1 MVARPLPPN
10 DERTLRVN
18 LAQVDSVNLY
28 EITENELET
37 MENGPPTHDLNF
49 AISLFTISITVA
61 IALVTSGFKS
71 ERAELIFIIV
81 GIIAFIASLYLVSRW
96 WQANKSFKKV
106 ASSIRGRKHSNT
118 DRAPGVPEFQSKQ
131 PEFKTAELLM
141 NIENALAKHQSAFK
155 NKSEK

>member
-37 MENGPPTHDLNF
+37 MENGPPSHDLNF
-49 AISLFTISITVA
+49 AISLLTIAITVA

-71 ERAELIFIIV
+71 ENAELIFIIV

-96 WQANKSFKKV
+96 WQANRSFKKV
-106 ASSIRGRKHSNT
+106 ASSIRGRK
-118 DRAPGVPEFQSKQ
+118 RSKQ
-131 PEFKTAELLM
+131 PESKTAELLIK
-141 NIENALAKHQSAFK
+141 IEDTIAKHQSDLK